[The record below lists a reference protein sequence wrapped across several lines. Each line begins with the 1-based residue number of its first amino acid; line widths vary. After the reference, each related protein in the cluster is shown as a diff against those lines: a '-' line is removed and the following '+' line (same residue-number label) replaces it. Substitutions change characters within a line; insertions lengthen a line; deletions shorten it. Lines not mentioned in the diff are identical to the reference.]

1 MDVYVARRLGEEQA
15 PLFRELDGELFL
27 EVFLS
32 RDDAQR
38 AADRMDEAGFAAKI
52 DSATVAQ
59 RGRETGREKVML
71 VLEEDEEYL
80 TSVDHFEEVVAN
92 VEKIKMPQEEPTSA
106 SSQLV
111 EPEATF
117 KEETGF
123 AASRVH
129 AVLAFLA
136 TRRWPRFF
144 GYGMLIVACRIVR
157 TIIRA

>member
-1 MDVYVARRLGEEQA
+1 MTAVELKIAGEKK
-15 PLFRELDGELFL
+15 P
-27 EVFLS
+27 
-32 RDDAQR
+32 
-38 AADRMDEAGFAAKI
+38 
-52 DSATVAQ
+52 
-59 RGRETGREKVML
+59 
-71 VLEEDEEYL
+71 
-80 TSVDHFEEVVAN
+80 
-92 VEKIKMPQEEPTSA
+92 KMPQEEPTSA